1 MTATTEITFES
12 TSRFAQLRMA
22 ASGATGE
29 VRDMRLHYHEAGEG
43 NKDSG
48 GTIVLLHGGGPG
60 ASSWSNFSKNIAV
73 LAEHFHVLAVD
84 QPGYGLSDK
93 LTEHE
98 QYNRY
103 SATALLSLF
112 DHLGIESAHLVGN
125 SLGGGTAVRFA
136 LDNGRR
142 AGRLVLMGPGG
153 LSVNL
158 FAPDPTEGVKL
169 LGRFAVDPTRE
180 NIEKFLRI
188 MVFDQSL
195 ITEELIDQRFE
206 IASQPESI
214 AATKAMGKSFAGADF
229 ELGMMW
235 REVYKL
241 RQPVLLIWGRE
252 DRVNPLDGALVA
264 LKQIPRV
271 QLHVFGQCG
280 HWAQL
285 EKFDEFNK
293 LTTDFLRG
301 GR

>member
-1 MTATTEITFES
+1 
-12 TSRFAQLRMA
+12 
-22 ASGATGE
+22 
-29 VRDMRLHYHEAGEG
+29 
-43 NKDSG
+43 
-48 GTIVLLHGGGPG
+48 
-60 ASSWSNFSKNIAV
+60 
-73 LAEHFHVLAVD
+73 VD
-84 QPGYGLSDK
+84 QPGYGNSDK
-93 LTEHE
+93 HTEHE

-103 SATALLSLF
+103 SATALLNLF
-112 DHLGIESAHLVGN
+112 DHLGIESADLVGN

-169 LGRFAVDPTRE
+169 LGRFAAEPTRE

-188 MVFDQSL
+188 MVFDQNL
-195 ITEELIDQRFE
+195 ITDELIDERFA

-214 AATKAMGKSFAGADF
+214 AATKAMGKSFGGADF

-241 RQPVLLIWGRE
+241 RQRVLLIWGRE

-264 LKQIPRV
+264 LKQIPKV

-280 HWAQL
+280 HWAQV

-293 LTTDFLRG
+293 LTVDFLG
-301 GR
+301 GAS

>member
-1 MTATTEITFES
+1 MTATQEITFES
-12 TSRFAQLRMA
+12 TSRYAQVKAGDL
-22 ASGATGE
+22 
-29 VRDMRLHYHEAGEG
+29 DLQLHYHEAG
-43 NKDSG
+43 DPSAQ
-48 GTIVLLHGGGPG
+48 TIVLLHGGGPG
-60 ASSWSNFSKNIAV
+60 ASSWSNFGRNIAV
-73 LAEHFHVLAVD
+73 LAERFHVLAVD
-84 QPGYGLSDK
+84 QPGYGHSDK

-103 SATALLSLF
+103 SAKALLGLF
-112 DHLGIESAHLVGN
+112 DHLDLQGRIPLLGN

-136 LDNGRR
+136 LDYPDR
-142 AGRLVLMGPGG
+142 AGKLVLMGPGG

-169 LGRFAVDPTRE
+169 LGKFTADPTRE
-180 NIEKFLRI
+180 NMERFLRI
-188 MVFDQSL
+188 MVFDQKL
-195 ITEELIDQRFE
+195 VTPELIDERFE
-206 IASQPESI
+206 IANRPESL
-214 AATKAMGKSFAGADF
+214 AAARAMGKSFAGPDF

-264 LKQIPRV
+264 VKQIPRV

-280 HWAQL
+280 HWAQV

-293 LTTDFLRG
+293 LTIDFLG
-301 GR
+301 G

>member
-1 MTATTEITFES
+1 M
-12 TSRFAQLRMA
+12 
-22 ASGATGE
+22 
-29 VRDMRLHYHEAGEG
+29 
-43 NKDSG
+43 
-48 GTIVLLHGGGPG
+48 
-60 ASSWSNFSKNIAV
+60 
-73 LAEHFHVLAVD
+73 
-84 QPGYGLSDK
+84 
-93 LTEHE
+93 
-98 QYNRY
+98 
-103 SATALLSLF
+103 
-112 DHLGIESAHLVGN
+112 GN

-169 LGRFAVDPTRE
+169 LGKFTADPTRE
-180 NIEKFLRI
+180 NMEKFLRI
-188 MVFDQSL
+188 MVFDQKL
-195 ITEELIDQRFE
+195 VTPELVDERFA
-206 IASQPESI
+206 IASQPESL
-214 AATKAMGKSFAGADF
+214 AAARAMGKSFAGADF

-241 RQPVLLIWGRE
+241 RQRVLLIWGRE

-264 LKQIPRV
+264 LKQIAKV

-293 LTTDFLRG
+293 LTIDFLG
-301 GR
+301 G

>member
-1 MTATTEITFES
+1 
-12 TSRFAQLRMA
+12 
-22 ASGATGE
+22 
-29 VRDMRLHYHEAGEG
+29 MRLHYHEAGDPE
-43 NKDSG
+43 SP
-48 GTIVLLHGGGPG
+48 TVVLLHGGGPG
-60 ASSWSNFSKNIAV
+60 ASSWSNFSRNIGV
-73 LAEHFHVLAVD
+73 LARHFHVLAVD
-84 QPGYGLSDK
+84 QPGYGHSDK
-93 LTEHE
+93 HTEHE

-103 SATALLSLF
+103 SATALLGLF
-112 DHLGIESAHLVGN
+112 DQLGIERAALVGN

-136 LDNGRR
+136 LDNPKR

-158 FAPDPTEGVKL
+158 FEE
-169 LGRFAVDPTRE
+169 RF
-180 NIEKFLRI
+180 
-188 MVFDQSL
+188 Q
-195 ITEELIDQRFE
+195 
-206 IASQPESI
+206 IASTPESL

-235 REVYKL
+235 RDVYKL

-293 LTTDFLRG
+293 LTIDFLG
-301 GR
+301 G

>member
-1 MTATTEITFES
+1 MPVSVSAASDALTFEA
-12 TSRFAQLRMA
+12 TSRFAQ
-22 ASGATGE
+22 
-29 VRDMRLHYHEAGEG
+29 VRDDMRLHYHEAGDPAAE
-43 NKDSG
+43 
-48 GTIVLLHGGGPG
+48 TVVLLHGGGPG
-60 ASSWSNFSKNIAV
+60 ASSWSNFSKNIPV
-73 LAEHFHVLAVD
+73 LAQRFHVLAVD
-84 QPGYGLSDK
+84 QPGYGQSDK
-93 LTEHE
+93 HTEHE

-103 SATALLSLF
+103 SATALLNLL
-112 DHLGIESAHLVGN
+112 DHLGVERAALVGN

-136 LDNGRR
+136 LDNPER

-169 LGRFAVDPTRE
+169 LGGFTMAPTRE
-180 NIEKFLRI
+180 NMEKFLRV
-188 MVFDQSL
+188 MVFDQKL
-195 ITEELIDQRFE
+195 VTPELIDERFA
-206 IASQPESI
+206 IASTPESL
-214 AATKAMGKSFAGADF
+214 AAAKAMGKSFAGADF

-235 REVYKL
+235 RDAYKL
-241 RQPVLLIWGRE
+241 RQRVLLIWGRE

-293 LTTDFLRG
+293 LTIDFLEG
-301 GR
+301 E

>member
-1 MTATTEITFES
+1 MTATQEITFES
-12 TSRFAQLRMA
+12 TSRYAQVKAGDL
-22 ASGATGE
+22 
-29 VRDMRLHYHEAGEG
+29 DLRLHYHEAG
-43 NKDSG
+43 DPSAQ
-48 GTIVLLHGGGPG
+48 TIVLLHGGGPG
-60 ASSWSNFSKNIAV
+60 ASSWSNFGRNIAV

-84 QPGYGLSDK
+84 QPGYGHSDK

-103 SATALLSLF
+103 SAKALLGLF
-112 DHLGIESAHLVGN
+112 DHLGLQGRIPLLGN

-136 LDNGRR
+136 LDYPDR
-142 AGRLVLMGPGG
+142 AGKLVLMGPGG

-169 LGRFAVDPTRE
+169 LGKFTADPTRE
-180 NIEKFLRI
+180 NMERFLRI
-188 MVFDQSL
+188 MVFDQKL
-195 ITEELIDQRFE
+195 VTPELIDERFE
-206 IASQPESI
+206 IASRPESL
-214 AATKAMGKSFAGADF
+214 AAARAMGKSFAGPDF

-264 LKQIPRV
+264 VKQIPRV

-280 HWAQL
+280 HWAHV

-293 LTTDFLRG
+293 LTIDFLG
-301 GR
+301 G